1 MTGAPRQHSAQQP
14 PDPSADLT
22 TFPARHVAA
31 GTQWYREHGVQG
43 PWFFA
48 AGPGG
53 RFNLDEPSGTL
64 YLANRPEAAARERIG
79 PDHVQHGLV
88 PHGVVANR
96 WVSTLHLH
104 AAVTAAH
111 VNHES
116 APAHRVVPELV
127 IMRPYDTPRAWAKA
141 FFDAGFGGVSGML
154 RHSSG
159 TSRGLSVFGA
169 AGPRDWPGDP
179 RPVLLSA
186 LLDDMTSIS
195 VVGPPPLDELPV
207 VPPPADQCTAPRSP

>member
-31 GTQWYREHGVQG
+31 GTQWYR
-43 PWFFA
+43 
-48 AGPGG
+48 
-53 RFNLDEPSGTL
+53 
-64 YLANRPEAAARERIG
+64 
-79 PDHVQHGLV
+79 
-88 PHGVVANR
+88 
-96 WVSTLHLH
+96 
-104 AAVTAAH
+104 
-111 VNHES
+111 
-116 APAHRVVPELV
+116 AHRVVPELV
-127 IMRPYDTPRAWAKA
+127 VMRPYDTPRAWAKA
-141 FFDAGFGGVSGML
+141 FFDAGFGGVWGML

-159 TSRGLSVFGA
+159 TCRGLSVFGA

-195 VVGPPPLDELPV
+195 VVGPPTLAELPV
-207 VPPPADQCTAPRSP
+207 VPPPADQSTAPRSP